1 MINERTNSSSLM
13 SPAPRVTHTQPLS
26 SHARSYSSTSISLL
40 YSSPSATPSM
50 ANAVTNGEGATTTT
64 TNGSINESNDTLQLS
79 GTPSPKKPSTVSPV
93 RGHQKSA
100 SISNSYSSASIALK
114 AVVHEENRL
123 HNHQQLQQYIPRSST
138 ISTIVE
144 SPTKAN
150 TATETET
157 KDGHK
162 ILLPPPSKDAQN
174 CLMPQRSQD
183 QLHITHLQCLL
194 L

>member
-79 GTPSPKKPSTVSPV
+79 EHH
-93 RGHQKSA
+93 HQR
-100 SISNSYSSASIALK
+100 NQALYLLY
-114 AVVHEENRL
+114 VVIKN
-123 HNHQQLQQYIPRSST
+123 QLQYRIHT
-138 ISTIVE
+138 
-144 SPTKAN
+144 
-150 TATETET
+150 
-157 KDGHK
+157 
-162 ILLPPPSKDAQN
+162 L
-174 CLMPQRSQD
+174 
-183 QLHITHLQCLL
+183 QLVLH
-194 L
+194 